1 MKKEK
6 SFIAMK
12 LKKGSRHSS
21 RIGLILRRKR
31 NEETERAVTQTKRIG
46 RLNANVKC
54 YYFHYIVFV
63 QPLNGRVK

>member
-1 MKKEK
+1 VKKEK

-31 NEETERAVTQTKRIG
+31 NEETERAITQTKRIG
-46 RLNANVKC
+46 RLN
-54 YYFHYIVFV
+54 
-63 QPLNGRVK
+63 GRVK